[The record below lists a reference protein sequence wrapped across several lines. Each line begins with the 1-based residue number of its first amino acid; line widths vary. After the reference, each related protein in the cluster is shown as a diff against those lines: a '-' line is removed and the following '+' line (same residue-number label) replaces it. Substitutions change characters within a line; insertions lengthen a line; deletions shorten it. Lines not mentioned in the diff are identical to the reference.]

1 MEGNDRRTE
10 KCSEKKD
17 WIDVEGVLLTPLL
30 VFNRRLLLFVIVV
43 AAARANENSIFL
55 VDREESCYSLSST
68 AREAPKH
75 GWASAHIDEE
85 FDFIIIDK
93 IECCTVLLL
102 INLSMQC

>member
-30 VFNRRLLLFVIVV
+30 VFNRRLLLFVV
-43 AAARANENSIFL
+43 AAARARASENSILL
-55 VDREESCYSLSST
+55 VDRKESGDSLSSM
-68 AREAPKH
+68 AKEVPKY
-75 GWASAHIDEE
+75 GWESAHIDEE
-85 FDFIIIDK
+85 YDIIMDK
-93 IECCTVLLL
+93 IVCCTVLLL